1 MSAFLPKN
9 DPFPLAREAG
19 LVQIRAEYQYNY
31 TYVSPL
37 AMVERVPLRD
47 FPSWEWLTIVA
58 ERLLQILKNHTSLGI
73 DPLALARIAEA
84 RRRLVAFLTSPF
96 ADFDG
101 LLESIRDAIR
111 AACDDGRPRSI
122 EDYAAQ
128 FRVIG
133 LPAINRD
140 YQDDKVFA
148 QMRLAGPNPVM
159 LRRVARLDDRFPVSE
174 EIFAAVMAD
183 DSLAAAGAEGRLYLA
198 DYQMLENVVNGA
210 FPDVQKYLYAPLAL
224 FAVDKKSKALFPVAI
239 QCRQQPGADN
249 PIYTPADQYNW
260 LIAKTIV
267 EVADGNYHETITH
280 LGRTHLLTEPFVLA
294 TYRQLAAN
302 HPLGLLLRPHFEG
315 TLAINDMAR
324 RHLINPGGAVDE
336 LLGGTIQ
343 SSRTLTVNSLANY
356 DFNDGMLPATFQN
369 RGVQDANLLPNYPY
383 RDDSLLYWRAIR
395 RWVTAYLAL
404 YYQSDADVQQDRE
417 LTGWFSELI
426 AQNGGRVRGLGQNG
440 VLGTLDSL
448 TDAVTLILFTSSV
461 QHAAVNFP
469 QYDLMSYVPNMPL
482 ACFAEAP
489 KVKSG
494 ATLQDYLAML
504 PPLDHA
510 GLQLSIG
517 YLLGSVHYIAL
528 GHYPFGH
535 FQDPRVT
542 TLLDAFQTE
551 LDSIGTTIQQRN
563 QQRRPYLFLV
573 PSGIPQSINI

>member
-1 MSAFLPKN
+1 MSAFLPQH
-9 DPFPLAREAG
+9 DPFPQLREAG
-19 LVQIRAEYQYNY
+19 MEQMRAEYQYNY

-37 AMVERVPLRD
+37 AMVEQLPLRD
-47 FPSWEWLTIVA
+47 FPSWEWLATVA
-58 ERLLQILKNHTSLGI
+58 ERLVQILKNHTLLGI

-84 RRRLVAFLTSPF
+84 RSQLVAFLTSPF
-96 ADFDG
+96 ADFEG
-101 LLESIRDAIR
+101 LMKSIRAAIR
-111 AACDDGRPRSI
+111 AACDDGRPHRI

-128 FRVIG
+128 FRTIG
-133 LPAINRD
+133 LPAVCRD
-140 YQDDKVFA
+140 YADDKVFA

-159 LRRVARLDDRFPVSE
+159 LRRVEKLDDRFPVRE
-174 EIFAAVMAD
+174 DTFAAVMKD

-198 DYQMLENVVNGA
+198 DYQMLEQVENGS
-210 FPDVQKYLYAPLAL
+210 FSGVPKYLYAPLAL
-224 FAVDKKSKALFPVAI
+224 FAVDKKTKELLPVAI

-249 PIYTPADQYNW
+249 PIFTPVDLCSW

-315 TLAINDMAR
+315 TLLINDLAR
-324 RHLINPGGAVDE
+324 RGLINPGGVVDD
-336 LLGGTIQ
+336 LLGGTIE
-343 SSRTLTVNSLANY
+343 SSRTLTVRGLANY
-356 DFNDGMLPATFQN
+356 GFNDGMLPATFRE
-369 RGVQDANLLPNYPY
+369 RGVEDASILPNYPY
-383 RDDSLLYWRAIR
+383 RDDALLYWQATR
-395 RWVTAYLAL
+395 RWVAAYLAL
-404 YYQSDADVQQDRE
+404 YYPSDADVQQDRE
-417 LTGWFSELI
+417 LAGWLAEL
-426 AQNGGRVRGLGQNG
+426 AAPNGGRVRGLGQNG
-440 VLGTLDSL
+440 VIGTCDSL
-448 TDAVTLILFTSSV
+448 TDTVTLILFTSSV

-510 GLQLSIG
+510 GLQLSVG
-517 YLLGSVHYIAL
+517 YLLGSVHYTML
-528 GHYPFGH
+528 GHYPFRH
-535 FQDPRVT
+535 FPDPRVAK
-542 TLLDAFQTE
+542 LLDAFQTE
-551 LDSIGTTIQQRN
+551 LETIGQTIQQRN